1 MWKNCADIFNL
12 PILKKLTWKEIHIGI
27 EENSTEMGQLLN
39 HILILI
45 KSMIFQF
52 RGKRKPPTAKE
63 IKEKLLDS
71 RKEERKLAVERDTLV
86 IHLKKWEALEGF
98 E

>member
-27 EENSTEMGQLLN
+27 EKIVEMGQLLN

-52 RGKRKPPTAKE
+52 RGKRKPPTANE
-63 IKEKLLDS
+63 IKAKLLDS
-71 RKEERKLAVERDTLV
+71 RNEERKLAVERDTLV
-86 IHLKKWEALEGF
+86 IHLNKWEAL
-98 E
+98 